1 MAIKTISSARE
12 SSGTK
17 STKKNS
23 ANSRPDKSTPAAA
36 KRAASSKR
44 STATPFTGGGDP
56 RERAVR
62 QHPGRVEQPTV
73 ANGRAGL
80 NRQGGDVGDPH
91 PARVPGPMSRQTT

>member
-1 MAIKTISSARE
+1 MAIKTTSSARE

-44 STATPFTGGGDP
+44 STASPFTGGGDP

-62 QHPGRVEQPTV
+62 QHPGRVEQPS
-73 ANGRAGL
+73 
-80 NRQGGDVGDPH
+80 VGAWAAP
-91 PARVPGPMSRQTT
+91 V

>member
-1 MAIKTISSARE
+1 MAIKTTSSARE

-23 ANSRPDKSTPAAA
+23 DSRPDKSTPAAA

-56 RERAVR
+56 LDRAVR
-62 QHPGRVEQPTV
+62 QHPCRVEQPT
-73 ANGRAGL
+73 
-80 NRQGGDVGDPH
+80 GGEWAA
-91 PARVPGPMSRQTT
+91 PA

>member
-1 MAIKTISSARE
+1 MAIKTTSSARE

-44 STATPFTGGGDP
+44 STATPLTGSGDRVGCVEIEP
-56 RERAVR
+56 SDKDRNEAKKRLFVR
-62 QHPGRVEQPTV
+62 SEEIVAPGDCTAHGAQAIR
-73 ANGRAGL
+73 
-80 NRQGGDVGDPH
+80 
-91 PARVPGPMSRQTT
+91 